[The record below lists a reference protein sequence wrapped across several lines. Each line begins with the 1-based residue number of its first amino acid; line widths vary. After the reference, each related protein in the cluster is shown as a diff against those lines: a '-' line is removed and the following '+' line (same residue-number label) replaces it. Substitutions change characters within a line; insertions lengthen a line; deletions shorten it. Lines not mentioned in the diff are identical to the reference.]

1 MVQGR
6 RGLVGAGQRRLR
18 VHRRRFQDRQRA
30 ASSRSSP
37 SSACRRVSSTRPST
51 RATRAARSPTWRCT
65 EACSSI
71 AGAFTQRLKTLDP
84 DTGKQLPYMS
94 NVITGK
100 LPNSNALQVFKF
112 DISPDGQHL
121 VAVGNF
127 LQVNGVDRPR
137 MFMLDL
143 GATSATLSPWNY
155 PPNGVPCSSS
165 RVNAQM
171 YIQDVDF
178 APDSSW
184 FAVAAFG
191 FQFQTNW
198 NGQNYY
204 GRQLCDSVSRFETN
218 NLSPQRP
225 SWINYSG
232 GDSLKSVAATNTAV
246 YVQGHSRWL
255 DNPVVTNGVTNPKN
269 GNPQPGSYPFDRCG
283 TGCVDRLGGGA
294 VDPNTGVA
302 LTWNPVMPQQ
312 SGGYKILPTANGVWF
327 ATDGSTLRPRVP
339 LRHPVRAAAVTEQ
352 ATSRSARA
360 PREPGPIRC
369 PRYVVPHGVPG
380 RRRPPP
386 DGAQLLGRA
395 GGSRCRRTD
404 PEQRPAR
411 AQRRLQPGLGIP
423 AARRSGRDRALLG
436 VHHRAGGP
444 AGQLAVRHAPRA
456 RPRRRALKQG
466 RLPRPVRRA
475 GQGLDRPRREPL
487 AGALLGHRHRDGGSA
502 HAADRHRRGT
512 GRVLLRRAP

>member
-1 MVQGR
+1 VYIGGGFKTVNGQSRPIIAKLSLSTGELDTTFNPSYKGSKITDMAMY
-6 RGLVGAGQRRLR
+6 RGMLVI
-18 VHRRRFQDRQRA
+18 
-30 ASSRSSP
+30 S
-37 SSACRRVSSTRPST
+37 
-51 RATRAARSPTWRCT
+51 
-65 EACSSI
+65 
-71 AGAFTQRLKTLDP
+71 GAFTQRLKTLDP

-143 GATSATLSPWNY
+143 GATSATLSSWNY

-327 ATDGSTLRPRVP
+327 ATDGQRFGHEFRYGIRFAP
-339 LRHPVRAAAVTEQ
+339 LP
-352 ATSRSARA
+352 
-360 PREPGPIRC
+360 
-369 PRYVVPHGVPG
+369 
-380 RRRPPP
+380 
-386 DGAQLLGRA
+386 
-395 GGSRCRRTD
+395 
-404 PEQRPAR
+404 
-411 AQRRLQPGLGIP
+411 
-423 AARRSGRDRALLG
+423 
-436 VHHRAGGP
+436 
-444 AGQLAVRHAPRA
+444 
-456 RPRRRALKQG
+456 
-466 RLPRPVRRA
+466 
-475 GQGLDRPRREPL
+475 
-487 AGALLGHRHRDGGSA
+487 
-502 HAADRHRRGT
+502 
-512 GRVLLRRAP
+512 

>member
-1 MVQGR
+1 MRTFSVRKATALSAAALLAVSLGAMTTAQGSEYPQDNGPVLTNPVNWTPNLVEVAGQQKPVAYSVDQEGSNVVVVGRFTRVENNLRTIQYDRNSVFAFSTGAPNVAPGTVDPNFHPDVQGGEVWSVLINGDSVYIGGGFTTVNGVAR
-6 RGLVGAGQRRLR
+6 PIIAKLSLATGELDPNFNPTYKGGKITDMAMYRGMLVI
-18 VHRRRFQDRQRA
+18 
-30 ASSRSSP
+30 S
-37 SSACRRVSSTRPST
+37 
-51 RATRAARSPTWRCT
+51 
-65 EACSSI
+65 
-71 AGAFTQRLKTLDP
+71 GAFTQRLKTLDP

-100 LPNSNALQVFKF
+100 LPNISNPPAGSGSIQVFKF

-155 PPNGVPCSSS
+155 PPNGVPCTSG
-165 RVNAQM
+165 RANAQM

-204 GRQLCDSVSRFETN
+204 GRQLCDSVSRFETS

-225 SWINYSG
+225 SWINYTG
-232 GDSLKSVAATNTAV
+232 GDSLKSVAVTNKAV

-283 TGCVDRLGGGA
+283 TGCVSQPGGGA
-294 VDPNTGVA
+294 VDPATGLA
-302 LTWNPVMPQQ
+302 IWNPVMPQE
-312 SGGYKILPTANGVWF
+312 SGGYKILTTADGVWF
-327 ATDGSTLRPRVP
+327 ATDG
-339 LRHPVRAAAVTEQ
+339 
-352 ATSRSARA
+352 
-360 PREPGPIRC
+360 
-369 PRYVVPHGVPG
+369 
-380 RRRPPP
+380 
-386 DGAQLLGRA
+386 
-395 GGSRCRRTD
+395 
-404 PEQRPAR
+404 QRF
-411 AQRRLQPGLGIP
+411 
-423 AARRSGRDRALLG
+423 
-436 VHHRAGGP
+436 
-444 AGQLAVRHAPRA
+444 
-456 RPRRRALKQG
+456 
-466 RLPRPVRRA
+466 
-475 GQGLDRPRREPL
+475 
-487 AGALLGHRHRDGGSA
+487 GHEY
-502 HAADRHRRGT
+502 RRGI
-512 GRVLLRRAP
+512 RFAPLP